1 MPRDRESGGGSSP
14 LTVKHSPSVFSARLI
29 AVTGGE
35 LGRSFSVG
43 PEGATLGRDQE
54 CTLQLAREDIS
65 RRHARVYLAGDGRWF
80 VEDLKSSNGTLVNGV
95 IVKRA
100 EIAFGDR
107 IQLGENLMFIFARH
121 DDLGDKVL
129 ELQKMEAIGQ
139 LAGGVAHDF
148 QNLLAVVSNNL
159 VFLKEGLAKDAEP
172 GALKECVDEAQ
183 LAVKRAV
190 DLTRQLLTFA
200 KGREP
205 KKKQLVD
212 LSALVTEVLQMCRRT
227 FGDAV
232 TFQPTVAPGQKVS
245 GDRTRLH
252 QVVMNLCLN
261 ARDAMADGGT
271 LTVTLEPEVP
281 TARVHAVPPLVR
293 SGVCVVLTVTDSGC
307 GMDEQT
313 RGRIFE
319 PFFSTKGPA
328 QGTGLG
334 LATSYSIIKQHGGDV
349 EVTSRPGQGATF
361 RVLLPKP
368 EAPLTVPEKRGRGKS
383 TATVAPIPAE
393 DRPGVLIV
401 DSNPQA
407 LKTAESMLKSWNYE
421 TFTAENGKEAILV
434 FERNKRQIGAVIL
447 DLDLNVLSSKDTF
460 RILRTVHTSVRIILT
475 AGRMDSGLATELLT
489 KGAEGFLPKPLPA
502 DALKEMLN
510 LIFTPQE
517 DEDQDV
523 DNWEDV
529 TLQRDEPPL

>member
-1 MPRDRESGGGSSP
+1 MPEDRESGGASP

-54 CTLQLAREDIS
+54 ATIQLAREDIS
-65 RRHARVYLAGDGRWF
+65 RKHARVYLAGDGRWF
-80 VEDLKSSNGTLVNGV
+80 VEDLKSSNGTMVNGI
-95 IVKRA
+95 IVKRT
-100 EIAFGDR
+100 ELEFGDR
-107 IQLGENLMFIFARH
+107 IQLGENLIFIFARH

-159 VFLKEGLAKDAEP
+159 TFLQEGLAKDEEP

-205 KKKQLVD
+205 QQQQRVN
-212 LSALVTEVLQMCRRT
+212 LSTLVTEVVQMCRRT
-227 FGDAV
+227 FGDAI
-232 TFQPTVAPGQKVS
+232 TFQPTIAPEQEVT
-245 GDRTRLH
+245 GDRTQLH

-261 ARDAMADGGT
+261 ARDAMPDGGA

-281 TARVHAVPPLVR
+281 SARVHAVPPLIR

-334 LATSYSIIKQHGGDV
+334 LATCYSIIKQHGGDV
-349 EVTSRPGQGATF
+349 EVTSRPNQGATF

-368 EAPLTVPEKRGRGKS
+368 EAPRTVPEKRGRSKS
-383 TATVAPIPAE
+383 TATVAAIPAAN
-393 DRPGVLIV
+393 RPGVLVV
-401 DSNPQA
+401 DSDPQA
-407 LKTAESMLKSWNYE
+407 LQTAAALLRSWGYE
-421 TFTAENGKEAILV
+421 IFSAENGKEAVLV

-447 DLDLNVLSSKDTF
+447 DLDLAVLSSRDTF
-460 RILRTVHTSVRIILT
+460 RILRTVHTGARIILT
-475 AGRMDSGLATELLT
+475 AGRMDSALATELLA

-502 DALKEMLN
+502 DALKEMLD
-510 LIFTPQE
+510 LIFTPSEETQ
-517 DEDQDV
+517 DED
-523 DNWEDV
+523 NWDDV
-529 TLQRDEPPL
+529 TIQRDKPAG